1 MKDVSLTSL
10 TENSIAKIIG
20 LTVDIEILNN
30 NLTGVIFS
38 INKEANLLLL
48 LTKIKEEDNLT
59 SIFINTNQISNI
71 QLSKSQVEI
80 AFDDLMKADLS
91 KVYENERNNISKDNL
106 RKKAAIE
113 PNFEKG
119 LNVYEALSKM
129 YKCTY
134 EGKRITLDELDAY
147 IEAPFHLN
155 NLHCED
161 EEVLKRLSKIVSGA
175 LKKSSH

>member
-1 MKDVSLTSL
+1 MNDNTLASL
-10 TENSIAKIIG
+10 TENNIAKIIG
-20 LTVDIEILNN
+20 LTVDITITNTT
-30 NLTGVIFS
+30 LTGIIFS
-38 INKEANLLLL
+38 IIREANLLLL
-48 LTKIKEEDNLT
+48 LMKGKEEDNMA
-59 SIFINTNQISNI
+59 SVFINTKQITNIQISQM
-71 QLSKSQVEI
+71 QLEI
-80 AFDDLMKADLS
+80 PFDDLMKAEMS
-91 KVYENERNNISKDNL
+91 KVYENERNNISKDDL

-134 EGKRITLDELDAY
+134 EGKKIILDELDAY

-175 LKKSSH
+175 LKKSIH